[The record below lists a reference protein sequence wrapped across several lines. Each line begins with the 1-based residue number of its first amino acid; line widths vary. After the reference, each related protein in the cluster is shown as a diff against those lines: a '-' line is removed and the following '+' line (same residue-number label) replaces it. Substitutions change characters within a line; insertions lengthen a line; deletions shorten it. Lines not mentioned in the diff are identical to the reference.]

1 MIRVLVVLC
10 ALLLLAIAICEAG
23 RRQEPKPNGRRRL
36 ELPKGG
42 PRA

>member
-1 MIRVLVVLC
+1 MIRTVIVVVC
-10 ALLLLAIAICEAG
+10 AMLLLAIAICEAG
-23 RRQEPKPNGRRRL
+23 RRAEPNGRRRL